1 MAKGNISKGKKAPS
15 IHSRAARRATSP
27 SIDTDRSLKHVRPP
41 PESVDR
47 RPAVLA
53 AHHTGGVTKKAK
65 TNRKAVM
72 SSKARRR
79 REKSMDRAEAIMER
93 TAVKVQKSKG
103 HAKVI
108 HSRKKAWEEIN
119 REVFEQEGR
128 PKLSKK
134 AKAKA
139 EEDAMVA
146 AFYADDDGDEQ
157 MAGADDVD
165 GKQGDDRGAAPVQ
178 PAPVPLPPPLGD
190 EEEIL

>member
-1 MAKGNISKGKKAPS
+1 
-15 IHSRAARRATSP
+15 
-27 SIDTDRSLKHVRPP
+27 
-41 PESVDR
+41 VDR

-53 AHHTGGVTKKAK
+53 AHHASGVTKKAK

-79 REKSMDRAEAIMER
+79 HEKHLGRAEAVMDR

-103 HAKVI
+103 KAKI
-108 HSRKKAWEEIN
+108 ISSRKKAWEEIN
-119 REVFEQEGR
+119 EQVQGLEGK

-134 AKAKA
+134 ARTKA

-157 MAGADDVD
+157 MEEAGHDTEAHGNDAEAVPS
-165 GKQGDDRGAAPVQ
+165 AVQ
-178 PAPVPLPPPLGD
+178 PVSIPTAPPPAED